1 MDYAETMRKKQ
12 AKKAVYEQMSV
23 HLPRATKRRIRFIA
37 AEMEL
42 PIGRAS
48 EKLIE
53 LGLEEYLKNV
63 AAEHKPEVMA

>member
-1 MDYAETMRKKQ
+1 MKRKQ
-12 AKKAVYEQMSV
+12 AKKAVYEYMSV
-23 HLPRATKRRIRFIA
+23 HLPRATKRRVRSIA

-63 AAEHKPEVMA
+63 PREPKPEVTA